1 MANLNLVLN
10 LTLIGISFWMVTIVR
25 GIGGVVGRSMNLIT
39 AGAII
44 TGLAHL
50 IATYQK
56 FITPGLE
63 DAFGAIH
70 RGIVLIGFIL
80 LAAGF
85 RQIKELKM

>member
-1 MANLNLVLN
+1 MDINLVLN
-10 LTLIGISFWMVTIVR
+10 LILIAISIWMVTIVR
-25 GIGGVVGRSMNLIT
+25 GIGGVVGRSLNLVT

-50 IATYQK
+50 IASYQK

-63 DAFGAIH
+63 DSFAAIH

>member
-1 MANLNLVLN
+1 MANLNLALN
-10 LTLIGISFWMVTIVR
+10 LVLIGISFWMVTIVR

-44 TGLAHL
+44 TGLAHF

-56 FITPGLE
+56 FITPDLGTY
-63 DAFGAIH
+63 FGVIH
-70 RGIVLIGFIL
+70 RVIVLLGFIL

>member
-1 MANLNLVLN
+1 MDIVNLVLN
-10 LTLIGISFWMVTIVR
+10 IILVAISIWMVTIVR

-44 TGLAHL
+44 TGLAHF

-56 FITPGLE
+56 FITPDLG
-63 DAFGAIH
+63 DYFGVIH

>member
-10 LTLIGISFWMVTIVR
+10 LVLVGISIWMVTIVR
-25 GIGGVVGRSMNLIT
+25 GIGGVVGRSMNLVT

-44 TGLAHL
+44 TGLAHF
-50 IATYQK
+50 IATYQATI
-56 FITPGLE
+56 FPGME
-63 DAFGAIH
+63 SAYGAIH
-70 RGIVLIGFIL
+70 RGIVLLGFIL